1 MLAFS
6 RSPTLSSLPGPSR
19 WKELALAA
27 MEANNRCEVGGPKP
41 TPRFIAAMA
50 NMRSQDIEI
59 PMGRQAKVTPPRFT
73 AAQAK
78 ATSQARD
85 VYEGDD
91 RVGAFPPLGFW
102 DPWGLSTECTEGQ
115 LAYIRE
121 AELKHGR
128 ICMLAS
134 LGIFIAEKW
143 HPLFGGAVDG
153 TALQTLGRADSIDDS
168 GDRSDIARNTP
179 ELKPGLTPGDVG
191 FDPFDL
197 MRKNGAVEGY
207 KMQEREL
214 AHARLAMISTLGMLA
229 QELAFPGEKIAYAPG
244 YGA

>member
-1 MLAFS
+1 MSTFS

-27 MEANNRCEVGGPKP
+27 M
-41 TPRFIAAMA
+41 A
-50 NMRSQDIEI
+50 NMRSQDVEI
-59 PMGRQAKVTPPRFT
+59 PMGRKAKVTPPRFT

-78 ATSQARD
+78 ASSQARD
-85 VYEGDD
+85 VYQADD

-134 LGIFIAEKW
+134 L
-143 HPLFGGAVDG
+143 
-153 TALQTLGRADSIDDS
+153 
-168 GDRSDIARNTP
+168 
-179 ELKPGLTPGDVG
+179 
-191 FDPFDL
+191 
-197 MRKNGAVEGY
+197 
-207 KMQEREL
+207 
-214 AHARLAMISTLGMLA
+214 
-229 QELAFPGEKIAYAPG
+229 
-244 YGA
+244 